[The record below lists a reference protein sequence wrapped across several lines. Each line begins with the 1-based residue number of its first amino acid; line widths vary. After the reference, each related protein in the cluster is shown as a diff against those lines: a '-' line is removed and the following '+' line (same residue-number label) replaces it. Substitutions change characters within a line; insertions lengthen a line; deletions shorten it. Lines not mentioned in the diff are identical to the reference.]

1 MARLASS
8 RLTAH
13 GCNSVNLM
21 LQLKLIRSGKC
32 LQQIASKSTRST
44 QRAPRP
50 PPRARVGRWWGSGA
64 GRVLGGERRRAAAE
78 RRQLAESLAGGW
90 RLWPLATPAT
100 PGGHMCHVEAVEAP
114 AIDHTATLP
123 RQLIGLE

>member
-1 MARLASS
+1 
-8 RLTAH
+8 
-13 GCNSVNLM
+13 M
-21 LQLKLIRSGKC
+21 LL
-32 LQQIASKSTRST
+32 
-44 QRAPRP
+44 
-50 PPRARVGRWWGSGA
+50 
-64 GRVLGGERRRAAAE
+64 GRVWVGGGAPGRAECWGERRRAAAE

-114 AIDHTATLP
+114 SIDHTPTLQ

>member
-1 MARLASS
+1 MELR
-8 RLTAH
+8 
-13 GCNSVNLM
+13 GG
-21 LQLKLIRSGKC
+21 QSGEH
-32 LQQIASKSTRST
+32 R
-44 QRAPRP
+44 RE
-50 PPRARVGRWWGSGA
+50 GSQHP
-64 GRVLGGERRRAAAE
+64 AAQ

-100 PGGHMCHVEAVEAP
+100 PGGHMCHVEAVQAP